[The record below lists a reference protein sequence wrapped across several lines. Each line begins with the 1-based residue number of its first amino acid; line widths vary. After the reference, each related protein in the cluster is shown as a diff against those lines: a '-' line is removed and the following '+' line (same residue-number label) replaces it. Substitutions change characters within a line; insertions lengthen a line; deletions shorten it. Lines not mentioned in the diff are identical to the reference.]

1 MRKFTKY
8 LKIITIFFVV
18 CTISSCDKF
27 GRARILN
34 KSNENIRVIVKF
46 DKAYI
51 QREREDLEINELIQ
65 TYHDGHSNLNLI
77 RYNTDKLTAEYEIQK
92 DSCAEIDGGWGGI
105 PQFNFFEKIII
116 EKKGDTLILR
126 GKNEMK
132 KAFIKEE
139 NTLDFNLVFK

>member
-1 MRKFTKY
+1 MRKLKNY

-18 CTISSCDKF
+18 CSISSCDKF

-34 KSNENIRVIVKF
+34 KSSEKIRVIVKF

-51 QREREDLEINELIQ
+51 HEREDLDINELIR
-65 TYHDGHSNLNLI
+65 TYHDGYSNLNLI

-92 DSCAEIDGGWGGI
+92 DSCAEIDGDWGGV
-105 PQFNFFEKIII
+105 PQFNFFEKVIIA
-116 EKKGDTLILR
+116 KKGDTLILTS
-126 GKNEMK
+126 KNEMK
-132 KAFIKEE
+132 RAFIKEK

>member
-1 MRKFTKY
+1 MRKLKNY

-18 CTISSCDKF
+18 CSISSCDKF

-46 DKAYI
+46 DKGYI
-51 QREREDLEINELIQ
+51 QEREDLEINELIR
-65 TYHDGHSNLNLI
+65 TYHDGYSNLNLI

-92 DSCAEIDGGWGGI
+92 DSCAEIDGDWGGV
-105 PQFNFFEKIII
+105 PEFNFFEKVIIA
-116 EKKGDTLILR
+116 KKGDTLILR
-126 GKNEMK
+126 SKNEMK
-132 KAFIKEE
+132 RAFIKEK